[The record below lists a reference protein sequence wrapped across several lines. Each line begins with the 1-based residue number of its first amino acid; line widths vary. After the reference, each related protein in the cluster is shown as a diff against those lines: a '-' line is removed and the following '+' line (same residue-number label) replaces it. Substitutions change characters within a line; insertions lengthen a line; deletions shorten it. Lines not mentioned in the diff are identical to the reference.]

1 MRLKISSMLE
11 IYEPTKEF
19 ENWCKE
25 NLVLSNPEYAKK
37 LRMGLWAKNT
47 PQKIY
52 LYENH
57 GNMIKIPYGCLYQ
70 IEKQFEFEWI
80 DHLQPKENNLP
91 WTYVDLR
98 DYQSMAKYAM
108 LSKHCGILVAPAG
121 SGKTRTALAMIGAN
135 MVKTLWITHTKDL
148 LNQSLMAASEFFP
161 KNCLGTITEG
171 KINIGTY
178 ITFATV
184 QTLSNIDLQSF
195 KNEWDMIICDE
206 CHRVACSGQS
216 VTMYAKVLNNLQATY
231 KYGLTATP
239 FRADGLI
246 KSTFALLGDIDYEI
260 TKQAVADKIVP
271 LKIFPLATRIT
282 PTGYLKYD
290 GTIDYN
296 KLVNALCN
304 NAKRNQIIVDSIEH
318 SYLIPTLVLSS
329 RVGHIKEL
337 QNMLSEQ
344 VKTRSAL
351 ISGDMTS
358 KSEKELREQ
367 YIEQMRTGEKTILFA
382 TYNLAKEG
390 LDIPRL
396 ERVIL
401 TTPQKD
407 YSIITQSVGRVA
419 RSYPDKE
426 FGVVIDL
433 VDSESYCYKAYK
445 KRLSIYRKHG
455 YEICNG

>member
-1 MRLKISSMLE
+1 MKLTIRSMLE
-11 IYEPTKEF
+11 IREPTKEF
-19 ENWCKE
+19 VYWCKQ
-25 NLVLSNPEYAKK
+25 NLELANPEYTKK
-37 LRMGLWAKNT
+37 LRMGLWVRNT
-47 PQKIY
+47 PQKIR
-52 LYENH
+52 LYEVH
-57 GNMIKIPYGCLYQ
+57 GDTIKIPYGCLYQ
-70 IEKQFEFEWI
+70 IEKLFSFEWV

-135 MVKTLWITHTKDL
+135 MLKTLWITHTKDL
-148 LNQSLMAASEFFP
+148 LNQSLAAASEFFP

-171 KINIGTY
+171 KINVGTY

-184 QTLSNIDLQSF
+184 QTLANIDLQSF
-195 KNEWDMIICDE
+195 KDEWDMIICDE

-216 VTMYAKVLNNLQATY
+216 VTMYSKVLNNLEATY

-271 LKIFPLATRIT
+271 LKIYPLFTKIT

-296 KLVNALCN
+296 KLVGALCSN
-304 NAKRNQIIVDSIEH
+304 QERNQIIVDTIEH
-318 SYLIPTLVLSS
+318 SYLTPTLVLSS

-337 QNMLSEQ
+337 QNMLSD
-344 VKTRSAL
+344 KAKMRSAL

-358 KSEKELREQ
+358 KTEKELRER
-367 YIEQMRTGEKTILFA
+367 YIEEMRKGERTILFA
-382 TYNLAKEG
+382 TFNLAKEG

-426 FGVVIDL
+426 YGIVIDL
-433 VDSESYCYKAYK
+433 VDSESYCYKAFK
-445 KRLSIYRKHG
+445 KRSSIYRKHG
-455 YEICNG
+455 YDICSG